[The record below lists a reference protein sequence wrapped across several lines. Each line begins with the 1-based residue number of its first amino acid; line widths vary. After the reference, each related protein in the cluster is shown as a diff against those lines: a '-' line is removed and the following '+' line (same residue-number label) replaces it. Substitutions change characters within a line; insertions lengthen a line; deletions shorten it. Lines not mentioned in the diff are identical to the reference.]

1 MNAATQAAVAI
12 QAPSRGRISTDATHL
27 MGPPP
32 TSGDMG
38 ATQKILLRTSDL
50 AEAIDAVSRIYCP
63 HEVEVRGSNRGVAV
77 ALEVIH
83 GGIQP
88 VVGLRYSAPVRI
100 DAGDFRHLILMTTCV
115 DGSAT
120 AVQQDFSAAWR
131 RGQTLPLSPG
141 LSTQLDLDG
150 RFAQT
155 SVRLDIERLEKLC
168 SRWLTFPLDRPLRFA
183 LRPFSAELEMA
194 WAQAV
199 ALILTYERMNIVL
212 PRAAATN
219 LDEFMLSLILA
230 QHPHNYSND
239 LRRLSRAALPR
250 IVREAEHW
258 MRTGGPETSVSGVAA
273 RVGVSLRSLEAGFR
287 EWRQMTPTQYLRKVR
302 LDVARTELVAPS
314 ESTTVTSVALA
325 NGFFHLPR
333 FSAYYRAA
341 FDETPGQTLRRSRL
355 SAPRT
360 NGRIVGST
368 PAGRAANS
376 RSIDDAQPVAA
387 SG

>member
-1 MNAATQAAVAI
+1 MQA
-12 QAPSRGRISTDATHL
+12 SSKGRISTDATHL
-27 MGPPP
+27 MGPQP

-38 ATQKILLRTSDL
+38 ATQKTLLRTSDL

-63 HEVEVRGSNRGVAV
+63 HEVEIRGSNRSVAV
-77 ALEVIH
+77 ALEVLH

-88 VVGLRYSAPVRI
+88 LVGLRYSAPVRI
-100 DAGDFRHLILMTTCV
+100 DAGDFQNLMLMTTCV

-120 AVQQDFSAAWR
+120 AVQQDFSAAWH

-141 LSTQLDLDG
+141 LSTQLDFDG

-168 SRWLTFPLDRPLRFA
+168 SRWLNFPLDRPLRFE
-183 LRPFSAELEMA
+183 LRPFSAELETA

-199 ALILTYERMNIVL
+199 ALILTYERMKIVL
-212 PRAAATN
+212 PRAAATS
-219 LDEFMLSLILA
+219 LDEFMLSLVLA

-239 LRRLSRAALPR
+239 LRRPSRAALPR
-250 IVREAEHW
+250 VVREAEHW

-273 RVGVSLRSLEAGFR
+273 RVGISLRGLEAGFR
-287 EWRQMTPTQYLRKVR
+287 EWRQMTPTQYLRNAR
-302 LDVARTELVAPS
+302 LDAARTALLAPS

-333 FSAYYRAA
+333 FSAYYRVA

-355 SAPRT
+355 SAPCA
-360 NGRIVGST
+360 NGRVCGF
-368 PAGRAANS
+368 NS
-376 RSIDDAQPVAA
+376 CRPRQIFEID
-387 SG
+387 